1 MKAIVY
7 NSLGNLG
14 VTDIDMPALA
24 PNDVRVKTASCGL
37 CHTDIDVLH
46 GRYGNSSFPVVPGH
60 EYSGIVEEV
69 GEAVTT
75 VSVGDRVVV
84 DPNVSCGHCR
94 ACRRGLRNLCETLQ
108 AYGVTANGGFAEHSV
123 VNSTNIVPI
132 GDMPFNLAALAEPLG
147 CVLNGIGEVETQGA
161 ANAVVVGAGPIGLLM
176 ALALKDAGIPDVS
189 VVDINEDRLDFVKTL
204 GLNPILSAP
213 DTLADL
219 ERSVDVVADATG
231 VPAVVEGLFK
241 LVANGGNVLFFGVC
255 PPDSLISI
263 SPFDI
268 FRRQIRIAGAH
279 SLNHNIP
286 EALAVLRRSG
296 DTMSKVIS
304 HELPLS
310 DIASYLDGPHA
321 GGSMKVQ
328 YKAF

>member
-7 NSLGNLG
+7 NSLGSLG
-14 VTDIDMPALA
+14 LSDLEMPALA
-24 PNDVRVKTASCGL
+24 SGMVRVKTAACGL

-69 GEAVTT
+69 GEAVTS
-75 VSVGDRVVV
+75 VSAGDRVVV
-84 DPNVSCGHCR
+84 DPNISCGHCR

-108 AYGVTANGGFAEHSV
+108 AYGVTTNGGFAEHSV
-123 VNSTNIVPI
+123 VSEANIVPI

-147 CVLNGIGEVETQGA
+147 CVLNGIGEIETKGA

-189 VVDINEDRLDFVKTL
+189 VVDIDEGRLDFVRTL
-204 GLNPILSAP
+204 GLNAILSAP
-213 DTLADL
+213 DTLASM
-219 ERSVDVVADATG
+219 ERSVDVVVDATG
-231 VPAVVEGLFK
+231 VPAVVEGLFN

-255 PPDSLISI
+255 PPDSRISI

-268 FRRQIRIAGAH
+268 FRRQIRVAGAH

-296 DTMSKVIS
+296 EAMSKIIS

-310 DIASYLDGPHA
+310 DIASYLDGPHG